1 MQSDLIYDVGLHN
14 GGDTAYYLHKGF
26 RVVAIDANPV
36 LTAAAEQQFKN
47 EIASG
52 RLTVLNLGIAES
64 EGTLSFW
71 VNEANDTQ
79 SSFNEVRA
87 KRYGPCHEILVRCIP
102 LSRVMAEHGV
112 PHYMK
117 VDIEGY
123 DYLCVRALDPKN
135 LPNYISVELDR
146 EHDLV
151 AELHQLGYKQF
162 KILNQL
168 TFTGSMPIAQ
178 DEIGLRLLRKASSK
192 LPPLSHLLR
201 SKAVSS
207 RLKRVDF
214 DSFLDGFEYDF
225 AEGSSGPFAEETSGS
240 WYSAKQISQRIEAIK
255 AKLTSGQIAVGSVWF
270 DIHAKL

>member
-1 MQSDLIYDVGLHN
+1 
-14 GGDTAYYLHKGF
+14 
-26 RVVAIDANPV
+26 
-36 LTAAAEQQFKN
+36 
-47 EIASG
+47 
-52 RLTVLNLGIAES
+52 
-64 EGTLSFW
+64 
-71 VNEANDTQ
+71 
-79 SSFNEVRA
+79 
-87 KRYGPCHEILVRCIP
+87 
-102 LSRVMAEHGV
+102 MADHGV

-135 LPNYISVELDR
+135 LPKYISVELDR

-151 AELHQLGYKQF
+151 AELHQLGYQQF

-192 LPPLSHLLR
+192 FPPLGRLLR
-201 SKAVSS
+201 GEALSS
-207 RLKRVDF
+207 RLRRVDF

-225 AEGSSGPFAEETSGS
+225 PEGSSGPFAEETSGP
-240 WYSAKQISQRIEAIK
+240 WYSAADLSLRVDAIK
-255 AKLTSGQIAVGSVWF
+255 RKLTSGQIAVGSVWL